1 MTNADNPLPQP
12 PDDPLLTI
20 QLKRSEIAALISR
33 LVPEGTWMS
42 LRAQKVVQE
51 TFRDAD
57 QANRVADHITDALI
71 RIHDRG
77 F

>member
-20 QLKRSEIAALISR
+20 QLKRSELAALINR
-33 LVPEGTWMS
+33 LVPEGTWMGM
-42 LRAQKVVQE
+42 RAQKVVQE
-51 TFRDAD
+51 IFRDAD
-57 QANRVADHITDALI
+57 QANRVADYITETLI